1 MPALDLKG
9 ITDAF
14 VSVITGN
21 VPDPLFSGDDTSNTR
36 KVGRFVEVFKPH
48 YKAKTPYVVVSLPDI
63 PTEYAEAGS
72 IDEDFVYRYEVRIV
86 VAKGQSGYVSGIKYT
101 GIELLEMLA
110 SDIAAV
116 IKANAKITTG
126 IKIIRKENSGGY
138 AYDPTR
144 EFHNIV
150 QFYLAEVVNTN

>member
-14 VSVITGN
+14 ASVITSN
-21 VPDPLFSGDDTSNTR
+21 VPDPLFSGDSTDNTR
-36 KVGRFVEVFKPH
+36 KVGRFVEIFKPH

-63 PTEYAEAGS
+63 PTEYAEVGS
-72 IDEDFVYRYEVRIV
+72 IDEDFVYRYEVRIT
-86 VAKGQSGYVSGIKYT
+86 VAKGQDGYVSGTKYN
-101 GIELLEMLA
+101 GVELLEMLA

-116 IKANAKITTG
+116 MKTNAKTTTG
-126 IKIIRKENSGGY
+126 IKVIKKENSGGY

-144 EFHNIV
+144 EFHSIV
-150 QFYLAEVVNTN
+150 QFYLVEVVNTN